1 LVLVG
6 GSDGFE
12 DVLTDLRREYC
23 ECVIFY
29 LEPYDDRFE
38 VGDPLAMQA
47 VVGGESVRYT
57 RIGGA
62 DVTE

>member
-1 LVLVG
+1 MDRPGRGIVCRVGWCSLG

-38 VGDPLAMQA
+38 VGDPLAK
-47 VVGGESVRYT
+47 
-57 RIGGA
+57 
-62 DVTE
+62 